1 MIIDYRKF
9 CTLHYCNYCLM
20 LSREYA
26 KILTVSQNH
35 LLPPLR
41 VDISYGLSTLGTS
54 AIGFI
59 TTSWLLYFYLPPDG
73 PSLVPVALFG
83 TAIFISRFISA
94 LFTPYIGYL
103 SDNSQSRWGR
113 RLPFMLVSSL
123 PFVGAF
129 IFLWTPPT
137 SRESLVNLLYLGGM
151 AIVFRLASAFYHV
164 PYQALLPEI
173 ASTERHRVRI
183 SAWQSSFLLL
193 GMMLGGLAGWV
204 IEKRSFLF
212 TMLVFAAFVYPLLIL
227 PLRFL
232 REDPHRQVQK
242 MERFGFWKNLSIA
255 IRNKAF
261 MTFATVW
268 GVYLMTTTLV
278 QSSVPFIVT
287 EVCQLRESETIYF
300 YIPAVLAS
308 LACYPIVTML
318 ANRWGKW
325 KLYSGS
331 LLFSAIIF
339 PGTMILGGW
348 MMVSLKVQ
356 CISWAVLQAIA
367 ISGVVVLSTA
377 FIAEI
382 TDVDESATGQRRE
395 GVYFAV
401 MKVLDQLFSGV
412 ALVIL
417 PVILLLGR
425 SSQAPMGPLGVRMT
439 GVVAGVLMLV
449 GFLIFLRYPNRQR

>member
-1 MIIDYRKF
+1 
-9 CTLHYCNYCLM
+9 M

-26 KILTVSQNH
+26 KILTVSQEQS
-35 LLPPLR
+35 LPPLR

-54 AIGFI
+54 ALGFI
-59 TTSWLLYFYLPPDG
+59 ATSWLLYFYLPPDG
-73 PSLVPVALFG
+73 TSLVPVALFG
-83 TAIFISRFISA
+83 TAIFISRIISA
-94 LFTPYIGYL
+94 LITPYIGYL

-113 RLPFMLVSSL
+113 RLPYMLVSSL

-129 IFLWTPPT
+129 IFLWTPPIP
-137 SRESLVNLLYLGGM
+137 RESLVNLLYLGGM
-151 AIVFRLASAFYHV
+151 AIIFRLASAFYHV

-193 GMMLGGLAGWV
+193 GMMLGGLAGWI

-212 TMLVFAAFVYPLLIL
+212 TVLVFAAFVYPLLIL
-227 PLRFL
+227 PLWFL

-242 MERFGFWKNLSIA
+242 MEQLGFWKNLSIA
-255 IRNKAF
+255 TSNKAF

-287 EVCQLRESETIYF
+287 EVCLLRESETIYF

-308 LACYPIVTML
+308 LACYPLVTWL
-318 ANRWGKW
+318 ARRWGKR
-325 KLYSGS
+325 KVYSGS
-331 LLFSAIIF
+331 LLASTLIF

-348 MMVSLKVQ
+348 LVVSLKAQ
-356 CISWAVLQAIA
+356 CISWAVLQAVA
-367 ISGVVVLSTA
+367 ISGIVVLSNA
-377 FIAEI
+377 FVAEI
-382 TDVDESATGQRRE
+382 TDGDETATGQHRE

-401 MKVLDQLFSGV
+401 MKVLDHLFSGV
-412 ALVIL
+412 ALLIL
-417 PVILLLGR
+417 PIILLLGR
-425 SSQAPMGPLGVRMT
+425 SSQAPLGPLGVRMI
-439 GVVAGVLMLV
+439 GVVAGVFMLI
-449 GFLIFLRYPNRQR
+449 GFFVFSRYPNRQR